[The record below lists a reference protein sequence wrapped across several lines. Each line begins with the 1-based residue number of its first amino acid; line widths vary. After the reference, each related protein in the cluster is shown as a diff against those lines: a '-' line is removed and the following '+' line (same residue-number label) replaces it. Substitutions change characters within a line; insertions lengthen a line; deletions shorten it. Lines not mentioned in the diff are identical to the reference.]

1 MDTAPDH
8 LTEIGSSTRRIFR
21 HVLAMGENRLEL
33 LLLELEE
40 ERERFVLA
48 IMLALGATIFA
59 VLAGVALTVA
69 LAVALWNYSPAAA
82 MLAMAVIYLFAGGVL
97 YYRLVKLRKE
107 WQTLPATLDQL
118 KKDRECL
125 DQIFN

>member
-1 MDTAPDH
+1 MDTDTDH
-8 LTEIGSSTRRIFR
+8 LAGIGSSTRRIFR
-21 HVLAMGENRLEL
+21 RVLAMGENRLEL

-40 ERERFVLA
+40 ERDRFVLA

-69 LAVALWNYSPAAA
+69 LAVALWNYSPVEA
-82 MLAMAVIYLFAGGVL
+82 MLAMAAIYLVAGGL
-97 YYRLVKLRKE
+97 LFYRLAKLRKE

-125 DQIFN
+125 DHIVN